1 MGKGTS
7 HIIRAFVSLA
17 MAGSLMCATAGCSTD
32 PLTGTATTSPSATT
46 AASTGHVAL
55 FLPSNS
61 PNLSQNVPLNN
72 WNTLNDSL
80 ENALSTDGFSGKSMN
95 RETSGSLASQSDA
108 LKRYV
113 QEWLNADSK

>member
-1 MGKGTS
+1 M
-7 HIIRAFVSLA
+7 
-17 MAGSLMCATAGCSTD
+17 
-32 PLTGTATTSPSATT
+32 
-46 AASTGHVAL
+46 AL

-95 RETSGSLASQSDA
+95 SETSGSLASQSDA
-108 LKRYV
+108 LRRYV
-113 QEWLNADSK
+113 QERLNADSKEQYGGSMCFEPEISIAGKPLSQFIRDSIPIQDLFLFQRQYE